1 MLICLRVKLYE
12 VNILYFNLKVRVPL
26 PPTDRFY
33 PFENENILVFSPTYY
48 LPLKAVGYH
57 FFLILICK
65 VVRITAQSIPYTHNV
80 KKKIEN
86 YFSSLLPTENIHIQ
100 ILRHSVNKP
109 NPIHCQSEQLPA
121 VSPFTCNK

>member
-1 MLICLRVKLYE
+1 MLICLHVKLYE
-12 VNILYFNLKVRVPL
+12 VNILYFNLKMRVPL

-65 VVRITAQSIPYTHNV
+65 VVRITAQSISYTHNV

-86 YFSSLLPTENIHIQ
+86 SFSSLLPTENIHIQ

-109 NPIHCQSEQLPA
+109 NPIHCRSEQLPT
-121 VSPFTCNK
+121 VSSFIRIK